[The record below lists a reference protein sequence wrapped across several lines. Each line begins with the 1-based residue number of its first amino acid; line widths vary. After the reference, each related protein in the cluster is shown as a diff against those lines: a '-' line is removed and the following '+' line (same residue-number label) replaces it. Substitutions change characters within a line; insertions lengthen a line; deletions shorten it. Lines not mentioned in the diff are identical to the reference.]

1 MIVCDENAFV
11 AEGKMTI
18 EGVQE
23 HFLCTTCGEEHAYPL
38 FDALLAKTGTGLP
51 CPSCH
56 GEIDIQLD
64 FSFGLHGRV
73 ADVFIPDEIAS
84 WEQDGEQWQF
94 YPFLVIIESRDK
106 DDPGLQT
113 WLPFWHRAKSPDG
126 LVRTY
131 FGRYALCL
139 QVDPFRELLEQARKK
154 GYFQD

>member
-1 MIVCDENAFV
+1 
-11 AEGKMTI
+11 MTI

-23 HFLCTTCGEEHAYPL
+23 QSTCGEEHSYPL
-38 FDALLAKTGTGLP
+38 FDALLAKTGTELP

-56 GEIDIQLD
+56 GEIDIRLD
-64 FSFGLHGRV
+64 FSFGLHRRV
-73 ADVFIPDEIAS
+73 VDVFIPNEIAS

-94 YPFLVIIESRDK
+94 YPFLVIIEPLDK

-126 LVRTY
+126 QVRTY

-139 QVDPFRELLEQARKK
+139 QVDPFSELLEQARKK